1 MPDPDS
7 PTISV
12 IRVVDEASLRAAR
25 RRGRRVQWLGLALVA
40 YGVIGV
46 LIFAAVAVAINR
58 PLERVGELSQSVEE
72 QRTALIDTMEQTEDT
87 IRQMS
92 ESVRRM
98 DTSLEDAQAAVNR
111 SSSIAQG
118 VALSMFQLRDSMS
131 ITIPII
137 NTQPFSG
144 LAPSFDQAGQQLQ
157 LLSQD
162 LVTIATSLETNQGD
176 VVLTADSLVSL
187 ADSVGV
193 LTDSVE
199 NGPGVGIAE
208 DALDAFRF
216 ALFAVAGWLLLFAL
230 GCALVGAYLFVS
242 GRREARGATI
252 PV

>member
-1 MPDPDS
+1 MRPL
-7 PTISV
+7 
-12 IRVVDEASLRAAR
+12 DEALLRSSR
-25 RRGRRVQWLGLALVA
+25 RRGRRLQLLGLALLA

-46 LIFAAVAVAINR
+46 VIFVAVAAAINR

-72 QRTALIDTMEQTEDT
+72 QRTALIDTMTQTEDT

-111 SSSIAQG
+111 SSGIAQG
-118 VALSMFQLRDSMS
+118 VALSMFQLRDSMN

-137 NTQPFSG
+137 NAQPFTG

-157 LLSQD
+157 LLSTD
-162 LVTIATSLETNQGD
+162 LTTIGTSLETNQGD

-193 LTDSVE
+193 LTETVE
-199 NGPGVGIAE
+199 SGPGVGISE
-208 DALDAFRF
+208 EALDAFRF
-216 ALFAVAGWLLLFAL
+216 ALIAVAGWLLLFAL
-230 GCALVGAYLFVS
+230 GCALVGLYLFFS
-242 GRREARGATI
+242 GRRDARGATI

>member
-1 MPDPDS
+1 M
-7 PTISV
+7 
-12 IRVVDEASLRAAR
+12 
-25 RRGRRVQWLGLALVA
+25 QWLGVALIA

-46 LIFAAVAVAINR
+46 IIFAVVAAAINR

-72 QRTALIDTMEQTEDT
+72 QRAALIDTMEQTEDT

-98 DTSLEDAQAAVNR
+98 DSSLEDAQAAVNR
-111 SSSIAQG
+111 SSAIAQG
-118 VALSMFQLRDSMS
+118 VALSMFQLRDSMN

-157 LLSQD
+157 LLSSD

-176 VVLTADSLVSL
+176 VMVTADSLVSL

-193 LTDSVE
+193 LTETVQE
-199 NGPGVGIAE
+199 GPGVGISE
-208 DALDAFRF
+208 EALDAFRF
-216 ALFAVAGWLLLFAL
+216 ALFAVAGWLVLFAV
-230 GCALVGAYLFVS
+230 GCALIGLYLFFF
-242 GRREARGATI
+242 GRRDARGATI

>member
-1 MPDPDS
+1 MM
-7 PTISV
+7 
-12 IRVVDEASLRAAR
+12 RVMDEASLRAAR
-25 RRGRRVQWLGLALVA
+25 RRGRRIQWLGLALIA

-46 LIFAAVAVAINR
+46 IIFAVVAVAINR

-72 QRTALIDTMEQTEDT
+72 QRAALIDTLEQTEDT

-98 DTSLEDAQAAVNR
+98 DTSLEDAQAAVTR
-111 SSSIAQG
+111 SSAIAQG
-118 VALSMFQLRDSMS
+118 VALSMFQLRDSMN

-157 LLSQD
+157 LLSSD
-162 LVTIATSLETNQGD
+162 LVTIATSLDTNQGD
-176 VVLTADSLVSL
+176 VVVTADSLLSL

-193 LTDSVE
+193 LTETVQE
-199 NGPGVGIAE
+199 GPGVGVSE
-208 DALDAFRF
+208 EALDAVRF
-216 ALFAVAGWLLLFAL
+216 ALFAVAGWLVLFAV
-230 GCALVGAYLFVS
+230 GCALVGLYLFFT
-242 GRREARGATI
+242 GRRDARGATI